1 MKSYFFLVEEIQRPS
16 SGHFIH
22 DDCVGSKSCKRA
34 RTTLLRKRRDYWFY
48 SKLSLLI
55 CSPSCC
61 FKIMTIKC
69 KLNSN
74 DVWTPR
80 KCVACFMLSRGELFD
95 WSNLLYLTLLGVVCM
110 NISRFSY
117 INIQG
122 YQKWNIYINV
132 YIYTLSLSDDRFH
145 KDVKPRYFLK
155 NYDNYWWFK
164 RNYCCIRGSF
174 AAISWVQFSIMSST
188 VILSWHAFSF
198 RLLLSRRGGL
208 QGREGDYT
216 HYTLG
221 LLSRKFSP

>member
-1 MKSYFFLVEEIQRPS
+1 
-16 SGHFIH
+16 
-22 DDCVGSKSCKRA
+22 
-34 RTTLLRKRRDYWFY
+34 
-48 SKLSLLI
+48 
-55 CSPSCC
+55 
-61 FKIMTIKC
+61 
-69 KLNSN
+69 
-74 DVWTPR
+74 
-80 KCVACFMLSRGELFD
+80 
-95 WSNLLYLTLLGVVCM
+95 M

-117 INIQG
+117 IKIQG

-132 YIYTLSLSDDRFH
+132 YIYIYIYIYIYALSLSDDRFH

-221 LLSRKFSP
+221 LLCRKFSP

>member
-1 MKSYFFLVEEIQRPS
+1 M
-16 SGHFIH
+16 
-22 DDCVGSKSCKRA
+22 
-34 RTTLLRKRRDYWFY
+34 
-48 SKLSLLI
+48 
-55 CSPSCC
+55 
-61 FKIMTIKC
+61 
-69 KLNSN
+69 
-74 DVWTPR
+74 WTPR
-80 KCVACFMLSRGELFD
+80 KCVGCFMLSRGELFD

-174 AAISWVQFSIMSST
+174 AAISWGQFNNN
-188 VILSWHAFSF
+188 VVDRNSF
-198 RLLLSRRGGL
+198 LTRFQFPLVVKSKRWIAREGGGL
-208 QGREGDYT
+208 
-216 HYTLG
+216 HTLHIG
-221 LLSRKFSP
+221 STLQELFTFNW